1 MLRNWF
7 FGILSLCISTGC
19 FAAGDPAIT
28 SVSEAGP
35 EYALQGEYVGKV
47 GSEGKTFGAQIIA
60 LGKGQFKAVAY
71 PGGLPG
77 EGADMSAEQIVSEGR
92 MEGASVVFSNE
103 VHTGRIA
110 DGRIV
115 ITANADNSVVGELQR
130 IERVSA
136 TIDAKPPEG
145 ALVLFDGKSAAAFKG
160 GRLTQD
166 NLLDVGCETSEQFGD
181 HHLHIE
187 FRTPFM
193 PLSRGQSRGNSGV
206 YIQGRYEL
214 QVLDSFGLSGENNEC
229 GGIYQI
235 AKPAINMC
243 YPPLVWQ
250 TYDIDFTAAKYDA
263 TGKKTTNARVTI
275 KHNGVVIHKDLELPH
290 GTPARMPKGL
300 GRDHYSCRTM
310 VTPSPFVI
318 SG

>member
-1 MLRNWF
+1 MDPFRFGRNQTVATFARTWTF
-7 FGILSLCISTGC
+7 RFGQIKRSTAGAGSYGAGSYRAPIVPPAGAGSYTNTFPFTLGACSCYEIGSLAS
-19 FAAGDPAIT
+19 
-28 SVSEAGP
+28 SVSAFPPAALQRGSGDYFGERSRP

-214 QVLDSFGLSGENNEC
+214 QVLDSFGLSGEK
-229 GGIYQI
+229 Q
-235 AKPAINMC
+235 
-243 YPPLVWQ
+243 
-250 TYDIDFTAAKYDA
+250 
-263 TGKKTTNARVTI
+263 
-275 KHNGVVIHKDLELPH
+275 
-290 GTPARMPKGL
+290 
-300 GRDHYSCRTM
+300 
-310 VTPSPFVI
+310 
-318 SG
+318 